1 MPISFLNFTATNHC
15 RLRSRWTLSRN
26 KHQDQPIMEPTLD
39 TLRPLATALA
49 IGLLIGIERGW
60 KGRHEEEGDRTGGIR
75 TFSLI
80 GLLGGVG
87 GLLAQEVS
95 EWILAMAFLSV
106 SALAIVAH
114 ILDVRQDK
122 DVGATTA
129 FAMMLT
135 FVLSAWAVFG
145 NEISAL
151 SATVIVAA
159 LLSYKPVLHNWL
171 KNVKKK
177 EIFAGIK
184 LLIIS
189 VVLLPLLPDEG
200 FGPWQALNPY
210 WIWWMVVIISGLSF
224 AGYVAIKLAGRRLG
238 VLLTAITGGLASSTA
253 VTLSLAQFARKSH
266 SKIIFIAGVL
276 FASSIMF
283 IRVLVEVSVVNASL
297 LGPLWVPLL
306 AMFGGMLLLGGW
318 LVFQE
323 QRGTATSETS
333 IELKNPF
340 QLGMALKFGALL
352 GLMLVLSE
360 GVQEWYG
367 DGGIYALSVA
377 SGLMDVDAITLS
389 LSRMAKDELAAEVA
403 TMGIVLASA
412 TNTLVKGA
420 IFTFIAGWKA
430 GLRLTAYLALAIIPG
445 LVLAFVL

>member
-1 MPISFLNFTATNHC
+1 
-15 RLRSRWTLSRN
+15 
-26 KHQDQPIMEPTLD
+26 MEPTLD

-145 NEISAL
+145 HEISAL
-151 SATVIVAA
+151 GATVIVTA

-266 SKIIFIAGVL
+266 SKTIFIAGVL

-297 LGPLWVPLL
+297 LGPLWAPLL